1 MELLKVELTKLMK
14 KKNTKVF
21 LIIYSIIFFGL
32 AFVYVAA
39 ENLYNLSFY
48 SGIQFVGASLST
60 MMAFMLPLLAIYF
73 AGQSQAIDFSR
84 GTMKNMYLLPISRSQ
99 IFISKVL
106 AVWVIIGA
114 VLGGQFLFA
123 LLISFVADGFAI
135 AGLFG
140 TILQYLGAFL
150 VLGLVNLV
158 GNLLALLLKNT
169 GLSVVLAYVAYVG
182 LSLLAVYVP
191 VLKAVS
197 ITTVIT
203 GYHLIFNFAALNVLL
218 SAVAY
223 YIILFIAGLLLFEKK
238 EESLCQFD

>member
-1 MELLKVELTKLMK
+1 MDLLKVELSKLMK
-14 KKNTKVF
+14 KRNTKVF

-32 AFVYVAA
+32 ALVYVAA
-39 ENLYNLSFY
+39 ENMYNLSFY
-48 SGIQFVGASLST
+48 SGVQFVGASLST

-73 AGQSQAIDFSR
+73 AGQSQAIDFTR

-99 IFISKVL
+99 IFVSKVL
-106 AVWVIIGA
+106 AVWGIIGA
-114 VLGGQFLFA
+114 VLAGQFLFA
-123 LLISFVADGFAI
+123 ILISFIVDGFAV
-135 AGLFG
+135 AGLVAIF
-140 TILQYLGAFL
+140 LQYLGAFF

-158 GNLLALLLKNT
+158 GNFLALLLKNT

-182 LSLLAVYVP
+182 LTILSVYVP

-203 GYHLIFNFAALNVLL
+203 GYHLIFNFAAINVLL

-223 YIILFIAGLLLFEKK
+223 YIILFIAGLILFEKK